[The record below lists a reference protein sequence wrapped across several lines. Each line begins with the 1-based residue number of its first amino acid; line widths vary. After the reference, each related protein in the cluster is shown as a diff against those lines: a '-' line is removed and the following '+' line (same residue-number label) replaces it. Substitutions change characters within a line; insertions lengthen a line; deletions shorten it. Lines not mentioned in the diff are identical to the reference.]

1 MSPCSMN
8 IPVVPRWKKLN
19 FECHFLRKVDFGA
32 ENLTSNNLKYDVNR
46 IHYLRIE
53 PASWKL
59 NMENVKL
66 MSPYRVNY
74 PVVPREKFQIPNVS
88 FWEKLILVLKT

>member
-8 IPVVPRWKKLN
+8 DPVVPRQKKIN
-19 FECHFLRKVDFGA
+19 SECQVLRKVDFGA
-32 ENLTSNNLKYDVNR
+32 ENLTSNNLKCDVNR
-46 IHYLRIE
+46 IHYLRTE
-53 PASWKL
+53 PASCKL
-59 NMENVKL
+59 NSENVKL

-88 FWEKLILVLKT
+88 C